1 MKPCPPPLAH
11 HTLVLHR
18 ALLVLRKWTT
28 SVPPLSSYT
37 RSICAVSGEPAL
49 AAVGAKSDPG
59 GRKGSPVSPLGVLSQ
74 GFHLARAYAPDG
86 SG

>member
-1 MKPCPPPLAH
+1 MKPCLPPVA
-11 HTLVLHR
+11 HTLVPHP

-37 RSICAVSGEPAL
+37 QSICAVSGEPAL
-49 AAVGAKSDPG
+49 AAVRAKSGPG

-74 GFHLARAYAPDG
+74 GFHLARAYAPDS